1 MTEIKYKG
9 YTIIRESV
17 YEVIYGHVYH
27 HSYRVF
33 GRGEIFYRLK
43 DVKAKI
49 DSLYQLKIRENKEYN
64 FHEHDIV
71 IEEMTRE
78 EMKEIFG

>member
-9 YTIIRESV
+9 YTIIRENV

-27 HSYRVF
+27 HSYRVS

-43 DVKAKI
+43 DAKAKI
-49 DSLYQLKIRENKEYN
+49 DSLIK
-64 FHEHDIV
+64 DV
-71 IEEMTRE
+71 
-78 EMKEIFG
+78 

>member
-1 MTEIKYKG
+1 MKEIKYKG

-27 HSYRVF
+27 HSYRIL

-43 DVKAKI
+43 DVKAKV
-49 DSLYQLKIRENKEYN
+49 DSLIK
-64 FHEHDIV
+64 DV
-71 IEEMTRE
+71 
-78 EMKEIFG
+78 